1 MGSGA
6 LAERQIDLAAR
17 ACTVS
22 CARRQP
28 DPMDSIKLKGE
39 ENISRTIH
47 ENEIARAWKSTP
59 TFDRSFARYPRVGK
73 VRKKEIV
80 VSRIRIWKERRYP
93 LITRF
98 FPFQPIGISQRTT
111 ACVFACNGLFTST
124 FQPREETISPTEQA
138 NVARTMPRPR

>member
-59 TFDRSFARYPRVGK
+59 TFDRSFARYPRG
-73 VRKKEIV
+73 KKE
-80 VSRIRIWKERRYP
+80 RNCCFEDTDMER
-93 LITRF
+93 
-98 FPFQPIGISQRTT
+98 
-111 ACVFACNGLFTST
+111 
-124 FQPREETISPTEQA
+124 ETISINYPVLSVSTYRDKS
-138 NVARTMPRPR
+138 VYDGLCIRL